1 VVLPFLGNPSSVC
14 PRGEEADETAIVV
27 AGKDA
32 NGHGYV
38 LADQSGRHPP
48 TEWARTRDAD
58 DEGVGVKEVRGTT
71 PCTQKKILLALAQVS
86 QGRAR

>member
-1 VVLPFLGNPSSVC
+1 MHGSNQGGWIWQP
-14 PRGEEADETAIVV
+14 V
-27 AGKDA
+27 ANLLRAAGHQVYA
-32 NGHGYV
+32 HGYV